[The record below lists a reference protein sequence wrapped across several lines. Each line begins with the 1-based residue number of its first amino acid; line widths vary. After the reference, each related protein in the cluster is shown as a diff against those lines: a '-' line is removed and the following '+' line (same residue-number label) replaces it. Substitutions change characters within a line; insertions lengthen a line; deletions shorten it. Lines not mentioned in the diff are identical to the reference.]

1 MLESSNIIDRIKSIP
16 FKKVELLTGSLVAV
30 IFIFFSF
37 NAFMVFESIE
47 KIFYGIEMRFDP
59 PRGMGENRIA
69 IVNIDKKS
77 LKELGPWPW
86 PRHVIADMITILKN
100 NGAKLIGL
108 DVLFSEN
115 EQNEGLL
122 ELRKLYKSILDRGK
136 TAEHYSWIL
145 NSLEGIEK
153 RLDNDTMLAQTVNE
167 SGNII
172 LPVMGVFGE
181 YDTELV
187 LTEDSFLKKNTMR
200 SSPQLIWNI
209 EDCIPVQKLI
219 TPFQELSENS
229 RGLGHINFSPNKLM
243 KGQAHLPFINFRGH
257 IIPSLPLRLTLDYLN
272 KVSEEAIVQGRG
284 IRLTDAIIPTKGEM
298 LIKFRGGRRSF
309 PYYSFVDILR
319 VKKVPAVFDDKI
331 VLIGYTAEEATAI
344 NTPVDPQMPRVEL
357 TANVIEDL
365 MGGGFLKRPDGMKYI
380 EGLLLIALTLFSSFV
395 LPRTSLVN
403 RMGMTAGLLLFVFLI
418 GVISF
423 IALDIWFKIV
433 YIGLSL
439 VAIYVVNFVGYV
451 VATQRELDI
460 TSKES
465 IETNRMLGL
474 TLQSQGLFD
483 LAFEKFRRCPLDD
496 TMKDVVY
503 NLGLDYERKR
513 MINKAISVYE
523 YINQKDH
530 SFKKLDQRILKLRGV
545 DTSLRGADIRGKKEE
560 KILVADDLE
569 VKPTVGRYEIVKELG
584 KGAMGIVYLAKDPKI
599 NRNLAI
605 KTIRFSDEFE
615 ENRIKEVKE
624 RFFREAEI
632 AGKLS
637 HPSIV
642 SIYDVGED
650 YELTYLAMEY
660 LEGEDLQGY
669 CKEGSLLPL
678 RTVLHIIRETASAL
692 DYAHNQGVIHRDI
705 KPGNIMILK
714 DGRTKVTDFGI
725 AKAVSSSE
733 TKSGVIL
740 GTPNY
745 MSPEQIN
752 GLDIDG
758 RSDIFSLGVLFFE
771 LLTGQLPFRSKTLTN
786 LLYLISQAKH
796 PSPRDINPK
805 VPKPCEQIIAKALAK
820 EPANRFQRADDLV
833 RYAKAMISKIDKLKA
848 GAQG

>member
-1 MLESSNIIDRIKSIP
+1 MEFSKITNRLKSLP
-16 FKKVELLTGSLVAV
+16 LNKVDLLTGSLVAV
-30 IFIFFSF
+30 IFVFFSF
-37 NAFMVFESIE
+37 NAFTIFESIE
-47 KIFYGIEMRFDP
+47 KVLYGVEMRFDP
-59 PRGMGENRIA
+59 PRSMGENRIA

-77 LKELGPWPW
+77 LKDLGPWPW
-86 PRHVIADMITILKN
+86 PRHVIADMITILKD

-108 DVLFSEN
+108 DVVFSEN

-122 ELRKLYKSILDRGK
+122 ELRKLHKNLVEKGK
-136 TAEHYSWIL
+136 TADHYSWIL
-145 NSLEGIEK
+145 DRLQEIEK
-153 RLDNDTMLAQTVNE
+153 KLDNDTVLAQTVKE

-172 LPVMGVFGE
+172 LPVMGVFGK

-187 LTEDSFLKKNTMR
+187 LTEDSYLKKNSMR
-200 SSPQLIWNI
+200 STPQLIWNI
-209 EDCIPVQKLI
+209 EDCIPVQELI
-219 TPFQELSENS
+219 VPFQELAENS
-229 RGLGHINFSPNKLM
+229 RGLGHINLSPNELM
-243 KGQAHLPFINFRGH
+243 KGQAHLPVINFRGH
-257 IIPSLPLRLTLDYLN
+257 IIPSLPLRMTLDYLN
-272 KVSEEAIVQGRG
+272 KVPEKEIVQGRG
-284 IRLTDAIIPTKGEM
+284 IRLTDPIIPTKGEI

-309 PYYSFVDILR
+309 PYYSFVDILK

-331 VLIGYTAEEATAI
+331 VLIGYTAEGTASI

-357 TANVIEDL
+357 TANVIEYL
-365 MGGGFLKRPDGMKYI
+365 MRGRFLKRPDGMKYI
-380 EGLLLIALTLFSSFV
+380 EGFLIIALTLFSSFV
-395 LPRTSLVN
+395 LPRTSLAN
-403 RMGMTAGLLLFVFLI
+403 RIGLTAGLLLLVFLV
-418 GVISF
+418 GVTSF
-423 IALDIWFKIV
+423 IVLDIWFKIV

-439 VAIYVVNFVGYV
+439 ITIYTVNLIGYII
-451 VATQRELDI
+451 AAQRELDI

-483 LAFEKFRRCPLDD
+483 LAFEKFRKCPLDD

-523 YINQKDH
+523 YIHQKDRN
-530 SFKKLDQRILKLRGV
+530 FKNLEDRIPKLRGM
-545 DTSLRGADIRGKKEE
+545 DASLRGADIKGKKEE
-560 KILVADDLE
+560 KIVVADDLE
-569 VKPTVGRYEIVKELG
+569 VKPTVGRYEIVRELG

-599 NRNLAI
+599 NRDLAI

-615 ENRIKEVKE
+615 ESRIKEVKD

-669 CKEGSLLPL
+669 CSEGSLLPL
-678 RTVLHIIRETASAL
+678 RTVLHIISETASAL
-692 DYAHNQGVIHRDI
+692 DYAHNQGVVHRDV

-725 AKAVSSSE
+725 AKAVSSSQ
-733 TKSGVIL
+733 TKSGVVL

-758 RSDIFSLGVLFFE
+758 RSDIFSLGVVFFE

-786 LLYLISQAKH
+786 LLYMISQAKH
-796 PSPRDINPK
+796 PSPREINPK
-805 VPKPCEQIIAKALAK
+805 VPKPCEQIIDRSLAK
-820 EPANRFQRADDLV
+820 EPDERFQRADDLV
-833 RYAKAMISKIDKLKA
+833 RYVKAMISKIDELKA
-848 GAQG
+848 GA

>member
-1 MLESSNIIDRIKSIP
+1 MIKFSKIIERIKSIP
-16 FKKVELLTGSLVAV
+16 FNKVDLLTGSLVAV

-47 KIFYGIEMRFDP
+47 KVLYGIEMRFDP
-59 PRGMGENRIA
+59 PRSMGENRIA

-77 LKELGPWPW
+77 LKDLGPWPW

-108 DVLFSEN
+108 DVIFSEN
-115 EQNEGLL
+115 EQNEGLF
-122 ELRKLYKSILDRGK
+122 ELRKLYKAVVDKGK
-136 TAEHYSWIL
+136 TAETYSWIL
-145 NSLEGIEK
+145 DSLEGIEK
-153 RLDNDTMLAQTVNE
+153 KLDNDTMLAQTVKE

-172 LPVMGVFGE
+172 LPVMGVFGK

-187 LTEDSFLKKNTMR
+187 LTEDSFLKKNSMR
-200 SSPQLIWNI
+200 STPQLIWNT
-209 EDCIPVQKLI
+209 EDCIPVQELI

-229 RGLGHINFSPNKLM
+229 RGLGHINLSPNELM
-243 KGQAHLPFINFRGH
+243 EGQAHLPVINFRGH

-272 KVSEEAIVQGRG
+272 KVPEEAIVQGRG
-284 IRLTDAIIPTKGEM
+284 IRLTDPIIPTKGEI

-309 PYYSFVDILR
+309 PYYSFVDILK

-331 VLIGYTAEEATAI
+331 VLIGYTAEGASSI

-365 MGGGFLKRPDGMKYI
+365 MRGRFLKRPDSMKYI
-380 EGLLLIALTLFSSFV
+380 EGLLLIALALFSSFA

-403 RMGMTAGLLLFVFLI
+403 RMGMTAGLLLLVFLI

-439 VAIYVVNFVGYV
+439 ITIYVVNLVGYI
-451 VATQRELDI
+451 AAAQKELDI

-483 LAFEKFRRCPLDD
+483 LAFEKFRKCPLDD

-530 SFKKLDQRILKLRGV
+530 NFKKLDERIPKLRNM
-545 DTSLRGADIRGKKEE
+545 DASLRGADIKGKKEE
-560 KILVADDLE
+560 KIVVADDLE
-569 VKPTVGRYEIVKELG
+569 IKPTVGRYEIVKELG

-599 NRNLAI
+599 NRDLAI

-615 ENRIKEVKE
+615 ESRVKEVKE

-660 LEGEDLQGY
+660 LEGEDLQGH
-669 CKEGSLLPL
+669 CTEGSLLPL
-678 RTVLHIIRETASAL
+678 RTVLHIISETASAL
-692 DYAHNQGVIHRDI
+692 DYAHSRGVVHRDV
-705 KPGNIMILK
+705 KPANIMILK
-714 DGRTKVTDFGI
+714 DGRIKVTDFGI
-725 AKAVSSSE
+725 AKAVSSSQ
-733 TKSGVIL
+733 TKSGVVL

-758 RSDIFSLGVLFFE
+758 RSDIFSLGVVFFE

-786 LLYLISQAKH
+786 LLYMISQAKH
-796 PSPRDINPK
+796 PSPREINPK
-805 VPKPCEQIIAKALAK
+805 VPKPCEQIINKSLTKAP
-820 EPANRFQRADDLV
+820 EGRFQRADDLV
-833 RYAKAMISKIDKLKA
+833 RYVKAMIGKIDELKA